1 MVSKLHSTSSI
12 QMKQF
17 NSTRKQVV
25 GEIYAKMS
33 KKFQNFQIHQFWL
46 DRFAVL
52 GPLNFQRS
60 LLLSNIL

>member
-33 KKFQNFQIHQFWL
+33 KKFQNFQIHQF
-46 DRFAVL
+46 
-52 GPLNFQRS
+52 
-60 LLLSNIL
+60 